1 MPRYPLRPT
10 RHLDL
15 RPSQHYPEP
24 ALVLEPDPRHGPVLV
39 TVEWRVRPDQAD
51 EFREA
56 MLRVGNARR
65 RSGGERWALY
75 QDGADPERFVEQ
87 YMVPTWEEH
96 LRQHQERVTY
106 TDRML
111 EERARAL
118 TVDGTVPKVEHLFFA
133 YSEGE

>member
-1 MPRYPLRPT
+1 MT
-10 RHLDL
+10 I
-15 RPSQHYPEP
+15 
-24 ALVLEPDPRHGPVLV
+24 
-39 TVEWRVRPDQAD
+39 EWRVRPEQAD

-133 YSEGE
+133 YSDGE